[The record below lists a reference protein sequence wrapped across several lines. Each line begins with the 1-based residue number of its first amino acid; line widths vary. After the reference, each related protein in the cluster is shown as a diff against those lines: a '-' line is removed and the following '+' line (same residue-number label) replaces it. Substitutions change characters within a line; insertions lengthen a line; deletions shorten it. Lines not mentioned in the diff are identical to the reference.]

1 MFNFRKVKHRKV
13 FWRAL
18 DTYITATVNIIVLL
32 KLDKKNFLGDVFVSK
47 STNTTLLVSCLRTAS
62 VCRLR
67 LRKHHILYIKA
78 YVYICRR
85 ALQNSITSE
94 DTMCYYQN
102 SYHFFWLLK
111 INILLIYQQ
120 NHSLIWNLQQI
131 LIQFHFK
138 FVILIEYI
146 IIFYWY

>member
-1 MFNFRKVKHRKV
+1 MINDLLNDQIWIDHSEVVNLRKVKDRKV
-13 FWRAL
+13 FWKAL

-78 YVYICRR
+78 YVDICRIMSI
-85 ALQNSITSE
+85 LSIMSIMSIMTCLFCYKDTFDHPQYVPWYKWIIGQN
-94 DTMCYYQN
+94 
-102 SYHFFWLLK
+102 K
-111 INILLIYQQ
+111 IQLYL
-120 NHSLIWNLQQI
+120 
-131 LIQFHFK
+131 
-138 FVILIEYI
+138 
-146 IIFYWY
+146 